1 MIRRTTVLAAAVA
14 AACSAAPE
22 SPGEA
27 ATLVLR
33 GGNVITM
40 DGSRTRATAIAV
52 SDDRIAYVG
61 SDEGVA
67 SWIGSETQVMDLDGA
82 TVLPG
87 LTDAHAHLMGVGRLA
102 AEVDVL
108 ETTSFRELLDAV
120 EAAVAEAEPGEWIV
134 GRGWHQEKWDDA
146 PQLSVRGFPTHHELS
161 AIAPDNP
168 VAIRHAS
175 GHGRVANALAMEA
188 AGITADTPD
197 PAGGE
202 ILRLPDGSP
211 SGMLLETAEDLVH
224 SAYTDWLSA
233 RGPAER
239 MADERQALRVG
250 IERFLQN
257 GITQVHT
264 PPAHEHD
271 GADEEEVALYTAA
284 LEAGE
289 LKLRVWTMLDGR
301 YATDERLAR
310 LRRVDDDHRLTVR
323 ALKAYQDGALGSR
336 GAMLLEP
343 YADDPTLGEERT
355 TRQRLEETVALGL
368 RHGYQVAVHAIGDA
382 ANRRVL
388 DVFAEALADRPDAR
402 DLRFRIE
409 HAQIVHPDDV
419 PRFAELGVT
428 ASMMGVHA
436 TSDGP
441 WTPTRLGERRT
452 REEAYPFRQLQDSG
466 ALILNGT
473 DAPVERVSPFASIA
487 GTTVGMMNTGEVF
500 NPENMLTRYEALAA
514 YTINPAIAVFEE
526 DVRGSIEVGKLADFT
541 VTAEDPLTVPDDQLA
556 DTRVMATI
564 VGGEVVYTTGEL

>member
-1 MIRRTTVLAAAVA
+1 MASALAAGTPP
-14 AACSAAPE
+14 SLLP
-22 SPGEA
+22 
-27 ATLVLR
+27 LV
-33 GGNVITM
+33 
-40 DGSRTRATAIAV
+40 
-52 SDDRIAYVG
+52 
-61 SDEGVA
+61 
-67 SWIGSETQVMDLDGA
+67 
-82 TVLPG
+82 
-87 LTDAHAHLMGVGRLA
+87 
-102 AEVDVL
+102 
-108 ETTSFRELLDAV
+108 
-120 EAAVAEAEPGEWIV
+120 
-134 GRGWHQEKWDDA
+134 
-146 PQLSVRGFPTHHELS
+146 
-161 AIAPDNP
+161 
-168 VAIRHAS
+168 
-175 GHGRVANALAMEA
+175 
-188 AGITADTPD
+188 
-197 PAGGE
+197 AGG
-202 ILRLPDGSP
+202 
-211 SGMLLETAEDLVH
+211 
-224 SAYTDWLSA
+224 WLDTTRKA
-233 RGPAER
+233 
-239 MADERQALRVG
+239 
-250 IERFLQN
+250 
-257 GITQVHT
+257 
-264 PPAHEHD
+264 
-271 GADEEEVALYTAA
+271 
-284 LEAGE
+284 AGE